1 MSYGRPHD
9 GGQQEIRNFNGFGD
23 FRGSREDLRYMD
35 PTSRG
40 DQGAGEAHN
49 YGYRPSHSHGPGI
62 NPHHLNPR
70 YQGRHDQL
78 SGRNYGLPVQEK
90 GDEGFDP
97 FKKPHLYQSTASYDG
112 RTRVFENSTLRGG
125 GGGSFSKGQTHD
137 VKKNFVSQSAYQN
150 MNPGFPAT
158 QGRPPVSFP
167 GKLPSCAP
175 QYDNKNKQDNKVES
189 KVKVDQKVN
198 GQTTN
203 PKLAPQPQHSKLD
216 PKVKVQQ
223 KGNNSQDASRKKIH
237 ANLYQVLKPDSSI
250 DETDVSDKEV
260 DDSGAEKRKVAPPN
274 VVKKPSAPA
283 SNTPKPPPSQMS
295 KDEKKKQKK
304 ENQKARARETEKNKL
319 KEYLIAAENEVSKKK
334 FSSALSLIF
343 KAFNCNPSAEDSL
356 RLYQVRIKIYLTQ
369 NKHELVLKDA
379 KKVLEIDSSNV
390 ECLKHI
396 SSSCLKSGDVEEW
409 NLFYQRFKGSSKIV
423 DEAQKNMSRLEKLAS
438 DAMNMES
445 EKKYSEA
452 VGAVEQCLKI
462 SPNSENFLCWKAR
475 LYSMLKDFD
484 MADKAFAKLDQ
495 VIQGTKSW
503 QTSLAK
509 GIYFFYLWKPEAAY
523 NHLLEAQK
531 VESKEADEWFKRI
544 REMRNM
550 YNKIKQACDTGV
562 GYVHAIRLAKE
573 ALEMAP
579 DNDEFLFALHMRRA
593 NLNDRY
599 AFDKEEAIADI
610 NRAIGIKNRD
620 SYCYFMRGTLNLD
633 LDNLE
638 AAVEDLKQAINI
650 SRKTEYVRKL
660 KEAEDKIKKRNEK
673 KRRDSERAAF
683 SAAASGNTH
692 YDILG
697 VARTASSQEI
707 RTAYKEKA
715 KYVV

>member
-1 MSYGRPHD
+1 MGYGRPRD
-9 GGQQEIRNFNGFGD
+9 GGQQENSNFNGFGD
-23 FRGSREDLRYMD
+23 FHGSREDLRYME
-35 PTSRG
+35 PMSRG
-40 DQGAGEAHN
+40 DQGAGEANN
-49 YGYRPSHSHGPGI
+49 YSYRPSFSHGPGI
-62 NPHHLNPR
+62 NPPHPNPR
-70 YQGRHDQL
+70 YQGRHDPI
-78 SGRNYGLPVQEK
+78 SGRDYGLPVQEK
-90 GDEGFDP
+90 GDGGFDP

-112 RTRVFENSTLRGG
+112 RTRVFENSTLKS
-125 GGGSFSKGQTHD
+125 GGSYSKGQTQD
-137 VKKNFVSQSAYQN
+137 VRKNFVSQSAYQN
-150 MNPGFPAT
+150 MNQGFQTT
-158 QGRPPVSFP
+158 QGRPPLSFP
-167 GKLPSCAP
+167 GKPPSCAP

-189 KVKVDQKVN
+189 KVKVDQKGN

-203 PKLAPQPQHSKLD
+203 SKPAQQQQQSKLD
-216 PKVKVQQ
+216 PKVKLQQ
-223 KGNNSQDASRKKIH
+223 NGKNIQDASRKKIH

-250 DETDVSDKEV
+250 DETDVSDQEA
-260 DDSGAEKRKVAPPN
+260 DDSAAEKRKVAPPPKD
-274 VVKKPSAPA
+274 VKKPSASA
-283 SNTPKPPPSQMS
+283 SNTTKPPPSQVS

-304 ENQKARARETEKNKL
+304 ENQKARARETKKNKL
-319 KEYLIAAENEVSKKK
+319 KEYLLAAENEVTKKK

-343 KAFNCNPSAEDSL
+343 KALNCNPSADDSL
-356 RLYQVRIKIYLTQ
+356 RLYQVRIKIYLSQ
-369 NKHELVLKDA
+369 NKHELVLNDA

-452 VGAVEQCLKI
+452 VGAIEQCLKI
-462 SPNSENFLCWKAR
+462 SPNSEKFLCWKAR

-495 VIQGTKSW
+495 VIQGIKSC

-509 GIYFFYLWKPEAAY
+509 GIYFFYLWKPDAAY

-531 VESKEADEWFKRI
+531 ELKEADEWFKRI

-550 YNKIKQACDTGV
+550 YNKIKQACDTGM

-573 ALEMAP
+573 GLEMAP
-579 DNDEFLFALHMRRA
+579 DNDEFMFALHMRRA

-650 SRKTEYVRKL
+650 SRKTEYIRKL
-660 KEAEDKIKKRNEK
+660 KEAEVKIKKRDEK

-683 SAAASGNTH
+683 SAAAAGNTH

-697 VARTASSQEI
+697 VARTASSQQI
-707 RTAYKEKA
+707 RAAYKEKA
-715 KYVV
+715 KYV